1 MVVFFLLC
9 LIHSSC
15 IFQNN
20 VLHLLEIA
28 LVDGMSMV
36 VDTSQPTTSN
46 LVDLRPIVDEHCSN
60 YVEDYKKV
68 HLEGIILIPNNDP
81 TVVLSWFS
89 ANLTICSF
97 FFLSLIYRF

>member
-1 MVVFFLLC
+1 M
-9 LIHSSC
+9 
-15 IFQNN
+15 
-20 VLHLLEIA
+20 LHLLEIA

-36 VDTSQPTTSN
+36 VDTSQPTTMDT

-81 TVVLSWFS
+81 LLSC
-89 ANLTICSF
+89 LC
-97 FFLSLIYRF
+97 FLPI